1 MAILALAI
9 NHALLLLRERALLH
23 AFFHGR
29 VLLMLFRSGKLSIQ
43 CMFHVCR
50 NHAPTW
56 RHISIL
62 CLPKSVER
70 KGNKHDGPVESNH
83 TRAAAS
89 GDQEF
94 FLVIFVKVFV
104 WYGMA
109 PPRVACAGSR
119 AIARSPRAQRLLVE
133 GLGVGGGGRNVSV
146 TGSLV
151 GAGGELELVGRLQVG
166 IAGGAVGGGVVLE
179 VEEKGEHG

>member
-70 KGNKHDGPVESNH
+70 KGNKLTATIGTDYSDHTDTKEYDQVVVNYGTLPLDDLYIDLKPLSSN
-83 TRAAAS
+83 
-89 GDQEF
+89 
-94 FLVIFVKVFV
+94 
-104 WYGMA
+104 
-109 PPRVACAGSR
+109 
-119 AIARSPRAQRLLVE
+119 
-133 GLGVGGGGRNVSV
+133 
-146 TGSLV
+146 
-151 GAGGELELVGRLQVG
+151 
-166 IAGGAVGGGVVLE
+166 GGAVDHDALIAGTPQNIKRNSEGTFQLFRI
-179 VEEKGEHG
+179 GEA